1 MQNNCKE
8 YVQILSIMHML
19 YVIQLHNTNQNVSSY
34 LPYSAQNKKSLPFT
48 LRFLS
53 YTVDQTSVHV
63 EGLASFSEHSI
74 AGKTGSW
81 LVV

>member
-1 MQNNCKE
+1 MQNNCTE
-8 YVQILSIMHML
+8 YLQILSIIHML
-19 YVIQLHNTNQNVSSY
+19 YIIQLHNTNQTFSSY
-34 LPYSAQNKKSLPFT
+34 LHYSAQDKKSLPFT
-48 LRFLS
+48 LRFVN

-74 AGKTGSW
+74 AGKTGSL